1 MLKNY
6 FVTAFRALSRD
17 KVYSLI
23 NILGFSIGIACTL
36 LILFWVQ
43 DELSYDRQHINKER
57 IYRVIARIPTGD
69 GFMKA
74 AVTPAALAPMLE
86 EQFPAIEK
94 ATRFKGMGSYTLVK
108 GEKRFQEQHLGL
120 AESKVFSIFSFP
132 MIQGDPATC
141 LDGPNS
147 IVLTRS
153 LANKYFGQQ
162 DPLGQEVEILGVGNF
177 TVTGVMEDVSHSHF
191 PIKYLIP
198 IEWAEHFYEE
208 DIDELGSYN
217 YTTYILARKNVDAGR
232 LGRELELFLN
242 RYADEH
248 RQDNEVYS
256 RLFLQKLTDVYLKSD
271 YAYDFTHRGDIRSVY
286 TFSAIALIIL
296 LIASINFM
304 NLTTARSANR
314 AREIGVRKVEG
325 AQRSHLI
332 LQFYVESALVTFFS
346 FILALLVVELV
357 LPGFNNL
364 AGKDLSYQLL
374 SSPGLIGVYIVLAL
388 FTALL
393 AGSYPALYLSSFRPV
408 KVLKA
413 SVTGAGGS
421 GGLRKILVIVQFSI
435 SIALILS
442 TFIVSD
448 QLTFIRN
455 KKLGY
460 DKERLIGLYQRGEIG
475 RKYELFKERLLASA
489 DIEQVSAISNPL
501 IYSGPSLP
509 VSQWDGN
516 NGNRR
521 IRMHYHLV
529 DYDIVETL
537 GIKILEGRSFQST
550 FHDDSSVVFLL
561 NEAAVK
567 KMGLTRPVGKM
578 MTLGR
583 ERGEIVGVFK
593 DINYNTIHHQI
604 NPQALQL
611 AVDQTRG
618 IYFRAAPG
626 RKQQA
631 LEHARTV
638 WESMESEHPFSYEFV
653 DQQLDQL
660 YRAEQRTGT
669 LFRYFTFFAIL
680 ISCLGLLGLSSFMT
694 RQREKEIGVRKV
706 MGSRSTQLV
715 LLLTRNFSRWVLI
728 AGIIGLPLGYYMMNQ
743 WLQGFHYRTP
753 ISPLTFLMALL
764 IAVVIA
770 LLTVSLQTW
779 RASRRNPVDTLR
791 DE

>member
-537 GIKILEGRSFQST
+537 GIKILEGRSFQSI